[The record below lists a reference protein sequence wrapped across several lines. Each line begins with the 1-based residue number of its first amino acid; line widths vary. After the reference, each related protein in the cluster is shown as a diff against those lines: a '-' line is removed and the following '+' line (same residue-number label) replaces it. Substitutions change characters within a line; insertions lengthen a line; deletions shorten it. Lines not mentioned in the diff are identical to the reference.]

1 MSRPLSSLSLYLRR
15 DAADQAS
22 PGSEGL
28 SRRRRGGAGRRAL
41 AIAGVLGLC
50 ATLLPAAASALP
62 PPTGIKGKVTDSTHT
77 PISGAEV
84 CATSNG
90 GGSEKKCEPTN
101 PGGEYKIE
109 GLKEEKYKVEFTAPQ
124 HAPKTNT
131 VMVKTGELAEANA
144 ELEEVGEGEVAGRV
158 ANASTGQGA
167 AGVEVCGGE
176 ESRHCVETN
185 GNGEYRIS
193 GLPVGSHSIYFSP
206 AEACEEE
213 QGEKTDRC
221 QLKSNY
227 LGQSSSVDV
236 KVSPAAT
243 LDVALQVGGQ
253 ISGTVTNASITHPG
267 LAKVRVCATRVQGT
281 AHEYEEYEGEGCAV
295 TNSSGQY
302 TISGLGSGAYKV
314 EFNGEICTIP
324 TPKSRECSETYVTR
338 FYHGKP
344 THKQAETIPVTTGS
358 NTGPISESLLEGFPA
373 TPASTAA
380 PTLTGTAAVGQVL
393 TCSQGSWAHEPTYLL
408 YQWLRNG
415 TVIAG
420 QTGTT
425 YTLQTADQDRSVTC
439 SVTAGNGAG
448 ATIATSKAVV
458 IPVPLAVFAGVKVKG
473 TVASVTLRCPG
484 PGSCSGVMKI
494 FIRVAKSG
502 KHKTSNV
509 AIGVASFSVGT
520 GKRVTLHVHLTGS
533 GGKLLRHAGRRGLKV
548 QISGTGVKAHNS
560 VLKT

>member
-1 MSRPLSSLSLYLRR
+1 MRRLSS
-15 DAADQAS
+15 A
-22 PGSEGL
+22 
-28 SRRRRGGAGRRAL
+28 RRASFIASFL
-41 AIAGVLGLC
+41 ALGLGVLL
-50 ATLLPAAASALP
+50 AMLLPAAAGAMS
-62 PPTGIKGKVTDSTHT
+62 PTGIKGTVTDSSTHE
-77 PISGAEV
+77 PISGSEV
-84 CATSNG
+84 CAVSKG
-90 GGSEKKCEPTN
+90 GGSEKVCEHPN
-101 PGGEYKIE
+101 GSGEYKIE
-109 GLKEEKYKVEFTAPQ
+109 GLKEEEYRVEFTAPA
-124 HAPKTNT
+124 HKSLTHSVT
-131 VMVKTGELAEANA
+131 VKTDEVAEANA
-144 ELEEVGEGEVAGRV
+144 ELEEVGEGSVTGRV
-158 ANASTGQGA
+158 TNASNGQGA
-167 AGVEVCGGE
+167 VGVEVCANE
-176 ESRHCVETN
+176 ELKHCVDTN
-185 GNGEYRIS
+185 GNGEYTLTELS
-193 GLPVGSHSIYFSP
+193 VGSDTIDFSP
-206 AEACEEE
+206 AETCEEE
-213 QGEKTDRC
+213 QGEKIRC
-221 QLKSNY
+221 QPTSNY
-227 LGQSSSVDV
+227 LNQSSSVDV
-236 KVSPAAT
+236 KVSPTAT
-243 LDVALQVGGQ
+243 LDVTLQVGGQ

-295 TNSSGQY
+295 TSSSGQY
-302 TISGLGSGAYKV
+302 TINGLGSGAYKV
-314 EFNGEICTIP
+314 EFSGEVCTIP
-324 TPKSRECSETYVTR
+324 VPKSRECSETYVTR

-358 NTGPISESLLEGFPA
+358 NTAPISESLLEGFPT

-380 PTLTGTAAVGQVL
+380 PALMGTAAVGQVL
-393 TCSQGSWAHEPTYLL
+393 TCSQGSWLHEPTYLL

-425 YTLQTADQDRSVTC
+425 YTLQAADQDRSITC

-494 FIRVAKSG
+494 FTRVAKSG

-509 AIGVASFSVGT
+509 TIGVASFSVGT

-548 QISGTGVKAHNS
+548 QITGTGVKAHNS